1 MNRRQFLHGAMGAV
15 SGGLLACG
23 ARHRRTETRP
33 VESGLPPVVPP
44 AGEDDAFLDD
54 LSRAAFRYFVEAA
67 HPVTGH
73 VLDRRLADGS
83 PESRRVA
90 SIAATGFGLAA
101 LAIGHARGWAPDGEI
116 VTRVRRTLRHLH
128 DMEHVRG
135 FFFHFHDWET
145 GGRVWNCELSSIDTA
160 ILLCGAL
167 TCRGH
172 FEDAEIRSLAER
184 LYHRVEWPWMLNGG
198 QTLCMGWKPE
208 SGFLES
214 RWDHYCELMML
225 VLLAMGSPTH
235 PIPADAWRAWA
246 RPVREHFGERH
257 VWSPAPLFVHQFSH
271 AWFDFRGWNDAGVDW
286 FANSAAATRAHIR
299 WCASESHRFPLW
311 SPDLWGVTS
320 SDSARG
326 YVAWGGPPASGPL
339 DGTIVPCAAA
349 GSLPFEPA
357 ACLRTLRHQRERYG
371 PEIWKRF
378 GFVDAFNPHTGWV
391 NPDVIGIDLGITLLM
406 AENVRSG
413 FVWRAFGANPEV
425 PAAMAIARG

>member
-1 MNRRQFLHGAMGAV
+1 TRPTFSTPAAPRSGSARRFSRPTSSSPPTGRSSPGEQPSSWRPCARFAPPEIPIQTGQGHPPGCNPMNRRQFLHGAMGAV

-214 RWDHYCELMML
+214 RW
-225 VLLAMGSPTH
+225 
-235 PIPADAWRAWA
+235 
-246 RPVREHFGERH
+246 
-257 VWSPAPLFVHQFSH
+257 
-271 AWFDFRGWNDAGVDW
+271 
-286 FANSAAATRAHIR
+286 
-299 WCASESHRFPLW
+299 
-311 SPDLWGVTS
+311 
-320 SDSARG
+320 
-326 YVAWGGPPASGPL
+326 
-339 DGTIVPCAAA
+339 
-349 GSLPFEPA
+349 
-357 ACLRTLRHQRERYG
+357 
-371 PEIWKRF
+371 
-378 GFVDAFNPHTGWV
+378 
-391 NPDVIGIDLGITLLM
+391 
-406 AENVRSG
+406 
-413 FVWRAFGANPEV
+413 
-425 PAAMAIARG
+425 